1 MSDLIESFVKQNNG
15 QVTTADA
22 KALGINPHLLI
33 DLANRGKL
41 ERVGRGVYIDPA
53 IFEDDMYILQYRF
66 RKGVYYKDTALFLHH
81 MIDRTP
87 DHYQLNF
94 PRGYNPSS
102 IGEFPVQVYHQKLEW
117 HELGV
122 EEVLSPGQH
131 KVRVYNIERTLC
143 DILRARDSS
152 DSETIRQAMISYSQL
167 KQKDIGRLVRYADLF
182 KVREK
187 INNYMEVLL

>member
-1 MSDLIESFVKQNNG
+1 
-15 QVTTADA
+15 
-22 KALGINPHLLI
+22 
-33 DLANRGKL
+33 
-41 ERVGRGVYIDPA
+41 VYIDPA

-66 RKGVYYKDTALFLHH
+66 NKGIYYKDTALFLHH

-87 DHYQLNF
+87 DRYQMNF
-94 PRGYNPSS
+94 PRGYNASS
-102 IGEFPVQVYHQKLEW
+102 LGEFPVRIYRQKAEW
-117 HELGV
+117 HKLGV
-122 EEVLSPGQH
+122 EEVMSPGQH

-143 DILRARDSS
+143 DILRTRDSS
-152 DSETIRQAMISYSQL
+152 DSETIRQAMISYSRL